1 MRELVGVVWC
11 VQVVLIAACILA
23 SSLSAEPLF
32 TSLAL
37 LFVLLSVPV
46 HMLMCRFEHPSAPTI
61 RDGAA
66 GARARA
72 AAGAV
77 GVPDPDGG
85 AVAEGGG
92 GGYGGGSKGG
102 YARIRG
108 AEDDRAAAEGAAV
121 RSRGAAGGAT
131 GRARSSYAP
140 LHAHEDEEEDDEEW
154 KQQEE
159 EEGESLHSTYNI
171 LSPPDRDGS

>member
-1 MRELVGVVWC
+1 MRELVGVAWC
-11 VQVVLIAACILA
+11 VQVVLIAACILV

-66 GARARA
+66 GAG
-72 AAGAV
+72 AGAV
-77 GVPDPDGG
+77 GVPDPDGDEGG

-140 LHAHEDEEEDDEEW
+140 LHANEDEEEDEEW

>member
-1 MRELVGVVWC
+1 M
-11 VQVVLIAACILA
+11 QVVLIAACILA

-66 GARARA
+66 GARAGAGAAA

-77 GVPDPDGG
+77 GVLDLDGDEG
-85 AVAEGGG
+85 CAVAEGGG

-108 AEDDRAAAEGAAV
+108 AEDDRAAAEGAAA

-140 LHAHEDEEEDDEEW
+140 LHAHEDEEEDEEW
-154 KQQEE
+154 KQQEEEVE

-171 LSPPDRDGS
+171 LSSPDRDGS

>member
-1 MRELVGVVWC
+1 MRELVGVAWC
-11 VQVVLIAACILA
+11 VQVVVIAACILA

-66 GARARA
+66 GAGAG
-72 AAGAV
+72 AGAV
-77 GVPDPDGG
+77 GMPDLDGDEGG

-108 AEDDRAAAEGAAV
+108 AEDDRAAAEGAAA

-140 LHAHEDEEEDDEEW
+140 LHAHEDEEEDEEW

-159 EEGESLHSTYNI
+159 EEGENLHSTYNI